1 VLICFRKSVPGLL
14 RGTDLASGTG
24 TCLTSKARLKGEGQV
39 QPYARGGSLPAERV
53 RVTYSPRGRT
63 MPHSHLHRMIEVLL
77 IEDNPGDVRLLEE
90 AFRELKANVHMQ
102 VAKDGAEG
110 LQMVF
115 PTAQPKTSRYPDIIL
130 LDLNLPKVSGHDVL
144 SRIKN
149 NPETCRIP
157 VIILTSSRAES
168 DVRRAY
174 ESHANAYLRKPSTL
188 DGLIAAAQQIK
199 SFWMETATLPS

>member
-1 VLICFRKSVPGLL
+1 VGFVLGVILPLVPGFFEAKVRCNLVPRKSVYVPSEYVCAYLHDAQKRL
-14 RGTDLASGTG
+14 R
-24 TCLTSKARLKGEGQV
+24 V
-39 QPYARGGSLPAERV
+39 I
-53 RVTYSPRGRT
+53 TYK
-63 MPHSHLHRMIEVLL
+63 MLELLL

-90 AFRELKANVHMQ
+90 AFRELGADIHMQ

-110 LQMVF
+110 LQMIF
-115 PTAQPKTSRYPDIIL
+115 QTPHLKTGWHPDIIL

-144 SRIKN
+144 ARIKN
-149 NPETCRIP
+149 NPQTCRIP

-174 ESHANAYLRKPSTL
+174 DSHANAYLRKPSTL
-188 DGLIAAAQQIK
+188 DGLISAAQHIK

>member
-1 VLICFRKSVPGLL
+1 
-14 RGTDLASGTG
+14 
-24 TCLTSKARLKGEGQV
+24 
-39 QPYARGGSLPAERV
+39 
-53 RVTYSPRGRT
+53 

-115 PTAQPKTSRYPDIIL
+115 PTAQPKTSWYPDIIL

-144 SRIKN
+144 ARIKN
-149 NPETCRIP
+149 NPQTCRIP